1 MEVINLGYEEKL
13 KIMNVD
19 ELLIEFD
26 KFIGDPF
33 NLSSQCLLC
42 SFINTKNIKIKNYEA
57 IAEAK
62 LLLLYATKEMEKS
75 NNSYFKLLPFA
86 KMLQM
91 NIMASY
97 DNKNDIED
105 WIRDWKWKNGAK
117 PLGH

>member
-1 MEVINLGYEEKL
+1 
-13 KIMNVD
+13 
-19 ELLIEFD
+19 
-26 KFIGDPF
+26 
-33 NLSSQCLLC
+33 
-42 SFINTKNIKIKNYEA
+42 
-57 IAEAK
+57 
-62 LLLLYATKEMEKS
+62 MEKS